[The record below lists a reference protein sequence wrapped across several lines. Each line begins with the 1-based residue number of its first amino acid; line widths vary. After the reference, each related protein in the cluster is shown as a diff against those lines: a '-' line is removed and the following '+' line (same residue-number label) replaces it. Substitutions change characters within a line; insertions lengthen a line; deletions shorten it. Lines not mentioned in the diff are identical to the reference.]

1 MGLISSPSPIRR
13 QQEAELKL
21 IEEETTRRVE
31 EAIQKKVA
39 DALDSQEIKLEIQM
53 LLDEGRK
60 KLTEEV
66 AAELEREKQSAQI
79 EAQRK
84 EASSYM
90 CTFEYQV
97 LYL

>member
-1 MGLISSPSPIRR
+1 M
-13 QQEAELKL
+13 
-21 IEEETTRRVE
+21 E

-39 DALDSQEIKLEIQM
+39 DSLDSQEIKLEIQM

-66 AAELEREKQSAQI
+66 AAELEREKQTAQI

-84 EASSYM
+84 EASSYV
-90 CTFEYQV
+90 CTFEYQA
-97 LYL
+97 LYLLECIQISLVWTWCILKNTLIAK